1 MWHRPFWWMLIK
13 VVRENYRRLC
23 STLLGSNKFIPTFYG
38 ETGLFAAVLQA
49 LQLVKTDWISYEN
62 WTNEAIKCYITIH
75 KFICTSN
82 PAGRFLSRVDF
93 LRGCWF
99 CNLHMWITKSFKFP
113 EFIFKRIFH
122 KFKYILL
129 KKTTTK
135 LQKKTYLSRWSFG
148 RTKYLFK

>member
-1 MWHRPFWWMLIK
+1 MGHRPFWWMLIK
-13 VVRENYRRLC
+13 VVRENYRRLW

-49 LQLVKTDWISYEN
+49 LQLVKTDWISYESWN
-62 WTNEAIKCYITIH
+62 NEAIKCYITIH

-99 CNLHMWITKSFKFP
+99 CNLHLWITKSFKLP
-113 EFIFKRIFH
+113 ELIFKRIFH
-122 KFKYILL
+122 KFKHILL
-129 KKTTTK
+129 KK
-135 LQKKTYLSRWSFG
+135 LPPAAKKRDVSFSMEFW
-148 RTKYLFK
+148 KDKIFV